1 MKSPAVGKTK
11 NVKMAM
17 PLKYLS
23 NIWTT
28 FEMHLIS
35 CKINPIFTWSA
46 NCVITNSTGAKTFPI
61 TDAKL
66 YIPVVT
72 LLTGDNIKLL
82 KQNYYLYYLTDTS
95 FQGANILFVSSFG
108 ANAIRKECTGFFF
121 FFCKIRNYKRLQK
134 IT

>member
-1 MKSPAVGKTK
+1 MKSPAVGNTK
-11 NVKMAM
+11 NVKIAV
-17 PLKYLS
+17 PLV
-23 NIWTT
+23 
-28 FEMHLIS
+28 

-108 ANAIRKECTGFFF
+108 ANSLRKEC
-121 FFCKIRNYKRLQK
+121 I
-134 IT
+134 